1 MNDEYRYETEDGE
14 SPSLYGCFD
23 TLVLV
28 FVNIF
33 AVGAL
38 IWLMLQ

>member
-1 MNDEYRYETEDGE
+1 MNDGP
-14 SPSLYGCFD
+14 SPGPLD

-28 FVNIF
+28 VVNIA